1 MNPIALP
8 VSLAALLT
16 TELADLPQREAAA
29 LLASRGVRLIGRG
42 LR

>member
-1 MNPIALP
+1 MKPLSIAQTLEQ
-8 VSLAALLT
+8 LLT

-42 LR
+42 IR

>member
-1 MNPIALP
+1 MKPVTIAQTLGQ
-8 VSLAALLT
+8 LLDS
-16 TELADLPQREAAA
+16 ELADLPQREAAA